1 MNNLF
6 YSPIAT
12 SPQNM
17 RNLENLQIIQYQY
30 NQQHQHQVCQQYG
43 RYPQQVQPKM
53 VWRQYYT
60 QNVLQKVVEAK
71 WVLQDILLQQT
82 KIRLMNTGFVSEQEE
97 GLCQTLEQTNLR
109 NTAIRSCVF
118 LFE

>member
-12 SPQNM
+12 SPKNM
-17 RNLENLQIIQYQY
+17 RNLENLRMIQYQY
-30 NQQHQHQVCQQYG
+30 NQQHQVCQQYG
-43 RYPQQVQPKM
+43 CYPQQVQPKM
-53 VWRQYYT
+53 VWRQYYR
-60 QNVLQKVVEAK
+60 QNVLQKVIQAK
-71 WVLQDILLQQT
+71 WILQDILLQQT

-109 NTAIRSCVF
+109 NTALRSCVF